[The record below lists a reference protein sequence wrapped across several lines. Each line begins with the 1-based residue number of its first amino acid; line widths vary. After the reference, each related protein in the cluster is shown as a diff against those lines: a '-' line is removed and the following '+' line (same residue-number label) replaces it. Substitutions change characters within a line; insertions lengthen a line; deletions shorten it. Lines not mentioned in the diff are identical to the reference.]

1 MPELFEVSDG
11 DEGGAIKQNE
21 SQHGV
26 IELGDID
33 MWSFWS
39 DKGANISI
47 KVVDTSQNGELTP
60 LLKLYDPDGL
70 LVTTSNDSNAIELN
84 YVTVKNGHY
93 GLMIQ
98 DGHGD
103 GEGIGSYS
111 ISNNGLPDQETKLRI
126 RRSTMDESH
135 LHWMSAKSPLQLKQ
149 KPQVNGP
156 VWRNPVLNRWTMVT
170 IPES

>member
-1 MPELFEVSDG
+1 
-11 DEGGAIKQNE
+11 
-21 SQHGV
+21 
-26 IELGDID
+26 
-33 MWSFWS
+33 
-39 DKGANISI
+39 
-47 KVVDTSQNGELTP
+47 
-60 LLKLYDPDGL
+60 
-70 LVTTSNDSNAIELN
+70 
-84 YVTVKNGHY
+84 
-93 GLMIQ
+93 MIQ

-156 VWRNPVLNRWTMVT
+156 VWEESSLESVDNGYNTRVM
-170 IPES
+170 IPAEDDSMFFQLEQSNQN

>member
-84 YVTVKNGHY
+84 YV
-93 GLMIQ
+93 
-98 DGHGD
+98 
-103 GEGIGSYS
+103 
-111 ISNNGLPDQETKLRI
+111 
-126 RRSTMDESH
+126 
-135 LHWMSAKSPLQLKQ
+135 
-149 KPQVNGP
+149 
-156 VWRNPVLNRWTMVT
+156 
-170 IPES
+170 